1 MDEITKGVVKMYN
14 KYSYPTYGSHGDYFK
29 RNVAPCID
37 EIQPVHKVLDAG
49 CGTGCNT
56 LELSKYLPK
65 AEIVAFDITD
75 ASLEYAQ
82 ELMKKYKA
90 ENVLIQK
97 RNFLDAN
104 EDLIDFDFVLS
115 QGVIHHLSKP
125 EKGVEQV
132 YNFLKPG
139 GARSYLFIRNF
150 GVQKNEN
157 SCKRIY

>member
-1 MDEITKGVVKMYN
+1 MYN
-14 KYSYPTYGSHGDYFK
+14 KYPYPTYGSHGDYFK

-37 EIQPVHKVLDAG
+37 EIQPVCKVLDAG

-75 ASLEYAQ
+75 SSLEYAK

-97 RNFLDAN
+97 RNFIDAN
-104 EDLIDFDFVLS
+104 EDLKYFDFVLS

-125 EKGVEQV
+125 EKGIEQV
-132 YNFLKPG
+132 YKFLKPG
-139 GARSYLFIRNF
+139 GHAHIYTELL
-150 GVQKNEN
+150 GVEE
-157 SCKRIY
+157 REFL